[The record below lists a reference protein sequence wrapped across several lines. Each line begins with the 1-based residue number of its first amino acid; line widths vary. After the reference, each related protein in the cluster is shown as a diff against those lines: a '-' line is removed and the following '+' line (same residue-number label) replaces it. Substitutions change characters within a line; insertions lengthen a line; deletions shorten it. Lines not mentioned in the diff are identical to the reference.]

1 VGRSIPTQPWLRK
14 GWSRDRAAVTARG
27 VAQLRS
33 SLEHPLVRRV
43 IPPDVA
49 DGLFHLYAEREV
61 LLDALDRLPQAFC
74 HLDAHRRNLFARG
87 GTPGTWQT
95 VAMPWGGAG
104 TAAVGVE
111 IVRLVQMSLAF
122 YAVEIDELSELDA
135 MVYDGYLEGLRDAG
149 WHGDPRIV
157 RLGYAAET
165 GIFVWGGGGVRGT
178 CAVLPDERRHAWL
191 EQLLGRSMEEQV
203 ARDARH
209 YRFRLALAGEAR
221 ELMDSLS

>member
-1 VGRSIPTQPWLRK
+1 MPLTVYRRPSAISTPIAGIC
-14 GWSRDRAAVTARG
+14 SRDVVHTAPG
-27 VAQLRS
+27 
-33 SLEHPLVRRV
+33 RR
-43 IPPDVA
+43 
-49 DGLFHLYAEREV
+49 
-61 LLDALDRLPQAFC
+61 LLLT
-74 HLDAHRRNLFARG
+74 G
-87 GTPGTWQT
+87 
-95 VAMPWGGAG
+95 GGAG